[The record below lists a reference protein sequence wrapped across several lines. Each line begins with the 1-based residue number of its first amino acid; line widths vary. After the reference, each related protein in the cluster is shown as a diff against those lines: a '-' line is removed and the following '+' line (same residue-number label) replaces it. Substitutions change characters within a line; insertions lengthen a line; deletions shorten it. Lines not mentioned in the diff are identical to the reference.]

1 MRCKMSIYCVS
12 LFVSIECI
20 LNYVSINDKNDYDIF

>member
-1 MRCKMSIYCVS
+1 MSIYCVS

-20 LNYVSINDKNDYDIF
+20 LNYVSINGKNDYDIF